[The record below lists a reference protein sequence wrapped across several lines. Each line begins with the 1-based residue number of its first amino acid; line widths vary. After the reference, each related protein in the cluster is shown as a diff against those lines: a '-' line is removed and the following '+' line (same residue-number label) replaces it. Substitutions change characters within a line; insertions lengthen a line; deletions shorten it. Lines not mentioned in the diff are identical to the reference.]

1 MTQLV
6 SAWHVETDAYR
17 IRRLGKSLEELG
29 ELVSVLARCI
39 IQGVDETDPS
49 SGEVN
54 RMRMQKETA
63 DVCTQLYLLGE
74 SFGLDYP
81 AIDARIAEKR
91 ESMVKWEQLLEDE
104 IREARY
110 VRKDD

>member
-1 MTQLV
+1 MTKLV

-39 IQGVDETDPS
+39 IQGVDEVDPS

-54 RMRMQKETA
+54 QLRMQKESS
-63 DVCTQLYLLGE
+63 DVVAQLSLLVQAFNLDTQ
-74 SFGLDYP
+74 
-81 AIDARIAEKR
+81 AIDNRIEDKID
-91 ESMVKWEQLLEDE
+91 SMQKWEQLLEE
-104 IREARY
+104 EKTAGCNY
-110 VRKDD
+110 E

>member
-1 MTQLV
+1 MTTVV

-49 SGEVN
+49 SKEVN
-54 RMRMQKETA
+54 RIRMQKETS
-63 DVCTQLYLLGE
+63 DVLAQLLLLVGAFKLDPE
-74 SFGLDYP
+74 S
-81 AIDARIAEKR
+81 IDNRIHDKV
-91 ESMVKWEQLLEDE
+91 ESMYRWEELLEM
-104 IREARY
+104 EAGSNY
-110 VRKDD
+110 E